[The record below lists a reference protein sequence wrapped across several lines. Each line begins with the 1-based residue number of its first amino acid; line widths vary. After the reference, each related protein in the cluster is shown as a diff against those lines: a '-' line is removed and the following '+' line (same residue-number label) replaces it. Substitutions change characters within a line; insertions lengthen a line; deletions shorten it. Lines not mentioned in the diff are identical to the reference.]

1 MTKPIL
7 EARGLSISFGGV
19 RALDDASF
27 AVHPSEI
34 LSIIGPNGA
43 GKTTLFNIVSG
54 LYRASSGET
63 WLNGENVTRL
73 RAHQLAQRGLSRTF
87 QNLQIF
93 FRMTAIDNVM
103 VGGHLRE
110 RVSLISEML
119 SLPSTLRQNAI
130 THDRASQLLER
141 VGLLR
146 RADQTAGDLA
156 YGELKRLEIARALA
170 MEPRV
175 LMLDEPAA
183 GCNAV
188 ETQEI
193 DQLIRGIA
201 RSGTAVV
208 LVEHDMRLVMNISD
222 RVLVLNQGKKLAEGV
237 PADVRN
243 NSEVI
248 AAYLGQHGA
257 KEASLAAS

>member
-1 MTKPIL
+1 MTSPIL
-7 EARGLSISFGGV
+7 EARGLGISFGGV
-19 RALDDASF
+19 RALDDATF
-27 AVHPSEI
+27 AVHPSEV

-54 LYRASSGET
+54 LYRASSGEV
-63 WLNGENVTRL
+63 WLDGENVTRL
-73 RAHQLAQRGLSRTF
+73 RAHQLARLGLSRTF

-93 FRMTAIDNVM
+93 FRMSAIDNVM
-103 VGGHLRE
+103 VGNHLQE
-110 RVSLISEML
+110 KVSLLSEML
-119 SLPSTLRQNAI
+119 ALPSTTRQNAV
-130 THDRASQLLER
+130 TREKAVELLER
-141 VGLLR
+141 VGLSR
-146 RADQTAGDLA
+146 RADHTAGDLA

-193 DQLIRGIA
+193 DSIIRSIA

-222 RVLVLNQGKKLAEGV
+222 RVLVLNQGRKLAEGS
-237 PADVRN
+237 PSEVRN

-257 KEASLAAS
+257 KEASLVTR

>member
-1 MTKPIL
+1 MKSPVL
-7 EARGLSISFGGV
+7 EARGLGISFGGV

-27 AVHPSEI
+27 VVRPSEI

-54 LYRASSGET
+54 LYRASSGEV
-63 WLNGENVTRL
+63 WLDGENVTRL
-73 RAHQLAQRGLSRTF
+73 RAHKLARLGLSRTF

-93 FRMTAIDNVM
+93 FRMSAIDNVM
-103 VGGHLRE
+103 VGNHLQE
-110 RVSLISEML
+110 KVSLLSEML
-119 SLPSTLRQNAI
+119 SLPSTKRQNA
-130 THDRASQLLER
+130 TTREKAAQLLER
-141 VGLLR
+141 VGLSR

-188 ETQEI
+188 ETREI
-193 DQLIRGIA
+193 DGLIRGIA

-222 RVLVLNQGKKLAEGV
+222 RVLVLNQGRKLAEGS
-237 PADVRN
+237 PAEVRN
-243 NSEVI
+243 NSEVA

-257 KEASLAAS
+257 KEASLATR